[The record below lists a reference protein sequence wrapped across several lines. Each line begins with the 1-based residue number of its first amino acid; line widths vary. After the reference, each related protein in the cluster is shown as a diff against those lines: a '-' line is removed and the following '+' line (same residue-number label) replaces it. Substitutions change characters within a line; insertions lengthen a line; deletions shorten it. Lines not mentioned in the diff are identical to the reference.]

1 LPNPAQTIFLSL
13 SPGPGAVWV
22 GAIDVQ
28 GGWWMFPMA
37 MPITLILVD
46 LGAVSFFLGR
56 GGYRPPCWD
65 RQPSGREAEPPLDIL
80 KKR

>member
-28 GGWWMFPMA
+28 VVWMFPMA

-46 LGAVSFFLGR
+46 LGAVSFFLAAAVIDRHAGIVSLPGGR
-56 GGYRPPCWD
+56 RNPP
-65 RQPSGREAEPPLDIL
+65 SIF
-80 KKR
+80 

>member
-1 LPNPAQTIFLSL
+1 
-13 SPGPGAVWV
+13 
-22 GAIDVQ
+22 
-28 GGWWMFPMA
+28 MFPMA